1 MSNYAKFFGLN
12 VTKKGVQMRDYCLN
26 FELQLQDRDRL
37 DEFPAGQTHA
47 QSLIGW
53 ESNLVVVPD
62 ISLVP

>member
-1 MSNYAKFFGLN
+1 
-12 VTKKGVQMRDYCLN
+12 MRDYCLN

-62 ISLVP
+62 NFLVP